1 MLEKGSTISKTDKD
15 SAPVKDLEYKDKFLL
30 SMWEAHSKKH

>member
-1 MLEKGSTISKTDKD
+1 MLETGSTVVKTGRD